1 MGIIDAQPQLESR
14 ESFAVELGLEERA
27 HELDSVSRHAACY
40 TPSYLG
46 AQRGSLGT
54 FVVN

>member
-1 MGIIDAQPQLESR
+1 MGIIDAQSQFLSR
-14 ESFAVELGLEERA
+14 EAFAVKLGLEERA
-27 HELDSVSRHAACY
+27 HELHSVSRHAACY

-46 AQRGSLGT
+46 AHCGALGT